1 MSAHFTLPR
10 PERRA
15 RGAAIL
21 PLINVVFL
29 LLMFIVLA
37 GVIRS
42 PDPFTLT
49 PPEAAEGEQ
58 PDAADPDATL
68 YVSRSG
74 EIRFRDATGEAAAV
88 VEIARLAAAGE
99 LATLT
104 LRADAGVPA
113 ARIVKLVEA
122 LRFTGV
128 AQVQL
133 QAERKP

>member
-1 MSAHFTLPR
+1 MSAPFTLPR

-29 LLMFIVLA
+29 LLLFIVLT
-37 GVIRS
+37 GVIRT

-49 PPEAAEGEQ
+49 PPQAAEGQ
-58 PDAADPDATL
+58 QADAADPQATL
-68 YVSRSG
+68 YVARSG
-74 EIRFRDATGEAAAV
+74 EIRFREATGEAAALV
-88 VEIARLAAAGE
+88 AIAQAVAAGE

-113 ARIVKLVEA
+113 PRIVKLVEA
-122 LRFTGV
+122 LRFTGA

>member
-1 MSAHFTLPR
+1 MSTQFTLPR

-49 PPEAAEGEQ
+49 PPQAAEGQ
-58 PDAADPDATL
+58 QSDAADPDATL
-68 YVSRSG
+68 YVSQSG
-74 EIRFRDATGEAAAV
+74 EIRFRDATSEADAL

-99 LATLT
+99 LAALT
-104 LRADAGVPA
+104 LRADAAVPA
-113 ARIVKLVEA
+113 PRIVKLVEA
-122 LRFTGV
+122 LRLTGIT
-128 AQVQL
+128 QVQL